1 MHQGPAH
8 RSDTRRAAL
17 CDETLLEA
25 LSLMY
30 TAWPQCKTYVGL
42 ASRVGIERLGIT
54 SVVRNIV
61 PIGRI

>member
-30 TAWPQCKTYVGL
+30 NVGL
-42 ASRVGIERLGIT
+42 ASRGGIESGLA
-54 SVVRNIV
+54 
-61 PIGRI
+61 